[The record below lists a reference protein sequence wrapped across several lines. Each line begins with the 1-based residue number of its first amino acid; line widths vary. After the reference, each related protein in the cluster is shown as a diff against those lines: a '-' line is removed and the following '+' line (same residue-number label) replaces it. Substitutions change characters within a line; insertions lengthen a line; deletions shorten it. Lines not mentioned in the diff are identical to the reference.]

1 MELRPIRQDELG
13 DYIATTMSAF
23 HRELSD
29 EDREHYSSAAEAD
42 RYLAWFDG
50 GRIVGTTGAFTREV
64 TVPGGVLRSAA
75 VSAVGVRPT
84 HRRRGLLTG
93 LMRAQLDELREHGDA
108 IAMLWASEGPIY
120 GRFGYGVA
128 ARGGRLVAHR
138 PRARMATLVAN
149 DPPLESGPAAT
160 HIDAMHAIYERVR
173 PGRPGMLDRP
183 GPWWDYRTYDPER
196 GRDGAQPLQAVV
208 ADDGYALYAV
218 KPGQDDGIQTGEV
231 RVREVVAATPAAHAR
246 IWAFL
251 LDQDL
256 THTIDWGLAPSDE
269 PLWLELADPS
279 AMRMRLFDSLWVRIV
294 DVPSALAA
302 RSYALDPDVVIEV
315 ADSFCPWN
323 EGRYRLAGGA
333 CERSGVEPDLAL
345 DVADLGA
352 AYLGGT
358 TLASLAAAGRVDEL
372 TPGALARVSRAF
384 RGDVDPW
391 CPEIF

>member
-13 DYIATTMSAF
+13 DFIATTMSAF

-29 EDREHYSSAAEAD
+29 EDREHYASAAEAD

-50 GRIVGTTGAFTREV
+50 GQIVGTTGAFTREV

-75 VSAVGVRPT
+75 VTAVGVRPT

-93 LMRAQLDELREHGDA
+93 LMRAQLDELRERGDP

-128 ARGGRLVAHR
+128 ARGARLVAHR
-138 PRARMATLVAN
+138 PRARMATLVPN
-149 DPPLESGPAAT
+149 DPPLAAGPAAA
-160 HIDAMHAIYERVR
+160 HVDAMHAIYERVR
-173 PGRPGMLDRP
+173 SGRPGMLDRP
-183 GPWWDYRTYDPER
+183 GPWWDYRIYDPEL

-208 ADDGYALYAV
+208 ADDAYALYAV
-218 KPGQDDGIQTGEV
+218 RPGQDDGIQTGEV

-256 THTIDWGLAPSDE
+256 TGTIDWGLAPSDE

-279 AMRMRLFDSLWVRIV
+279 AARMRLFDSLWVRIV

-302 RSYALDPDVVIEV
+302 RAYALDPDVVIEV

-323 EGRYRLAGGA
+323 EGRFRLAGGA
-333 CERSGVEPDLAL
+333 CERTDADPDLSL
-345 DVADLGA
+345 DVTDLGA

-358 TLASLAAAGRVDEL
+358 TIAALAAAGRVREL
-372 TPGALARVSRAF
+372 TPGAVTQASRAF